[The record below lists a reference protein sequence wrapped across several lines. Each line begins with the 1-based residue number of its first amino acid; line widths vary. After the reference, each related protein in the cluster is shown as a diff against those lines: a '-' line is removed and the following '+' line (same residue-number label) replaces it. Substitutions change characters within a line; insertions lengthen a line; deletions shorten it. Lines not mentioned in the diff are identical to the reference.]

1 MNIYDI
7 AKKAGVSIATVSRVL
22 NNSARVSEATR
33 QRVLEAVEEE
43 DYKPNV
49 FARGLMLNTMKT
61 VGLMCQDA
69 SDPYMGAAINY
80 LEAGLRGRDYE
91 MLLCCTGPDP
101 EDKQK
106 RLSQLLARKV
116 DAVILI
122 GSSFVEKT
130 EEENRYLYQA
140 AQQVPILFLNGIL
153 NGENIYGCMSDDY
166 KAVKHAVSYA
176 LGTGCRSPLFL
187 YRADTMSAG
196 RKKAGFISAIE
207 DAGIPFSERMC
218 CLSGRNAREAAEC
231 LKALRQNHGV
241 FDLVMAADDEL
252 AVGAVKYALETG
264 IRIPEDISIIGY
276 NNSYLAQCCTP
287 ELTSVDNHLR
297 DMCGSVVDMLMKIF
311 EKEEIPHTTVIPGE
325 LIMRGTTSR

>member
-33 QRVLEAVEEE
+33 QRVLEAVESE
-43 DYKPNV
+43 DYQPNV

-69 SDPYMGAAINY
+69 SDPYMGAAINF
-80 LEAGLRGRDYE
+80 LEDGLRGRDYE

-101 EDKQK
+101 ADKQK
-106 RLSQLLARKV
+106 RLSQLMARKV

-140 AQQVPILFLNGIL
+140 SQQVPILFLNGIL

-196 RKKAGFISAIE
+196 RKKAGFISAVE

-218 CLSGRNAREAAEC
+218 CLSGRNAKEAAEC
-231 LKALRQNHGV
+231 LKALSQNHGV

-252 AVGAVKYALETG
+252 AVGAAMPTAVMRCRNPRRDSLPAFTFPMRPRNSCSFIGTLPSLGHPSPAALAMLQDACNSRIVTG
-264 IRIPEDISIIGY
+264 C
-276 NNSYLAQCCTP
+276 NA
-287 ELTSVDNHLR
+287 
-297 DMCGSVVDMLMKIF
+297 VVNDGARAM
-311 EKEEIPHTTVIPGE
+311 G
-325 LIMRGTTSR
+325 